1 MKYKIEKY
9 LKLVDKGFYPTYD
22 ELSDYL
28 YDPCGVKE
36 VEDNGYITKGDSYII
51 LTQKGIDYLKDFERK
66 QSIKE
71 NE

>member
-28 YDPCGVKE
+28 YDPGGVKE
-36 VEDNGYITKGDSYII
+36 VEDNGYITNGDSHII

-66 QSIKE
+66 QNIKKKE
-71 NE
+71 

>member
-36 VEDNGYITKGDSYII
+36 VEKTMDTLQKEI
-51 LTQKGIDYLKDFERK
+51 LI
-66 QSIKE
+66 
-71 NE
+71 

>member
-36 VEDNGYITKGDSYII
+36 VEDNGYITKGDSHYNIDS
-51 LTQKGIDYLKDFERK
+51 KGNRLFKRF
-66 QSIKE
+66 
-71 NE
+71 